1 MVFCARYADA
11 MSTDADKYERRAR
24 LALIS
29 LALWLVVFIAFALLD
44 ALTDLNGFTG
54 MMLGVIF
61 SVMNAVLFVI
71 ARHSRKSAELV
82 SKENGR

>member
-1 MVFCARYADA
+1 
-11 MSTDADKYERRAR
+11 MSTDADKHERRAR

-29 LALWLVVFIAFALLD
+29 LALWLVVFIVFALLD

-61 SVMNAVLFVI
+61 LVMNAVLFVI
-71 ARHSRKSAELV
+71 VRHSRKSAELV